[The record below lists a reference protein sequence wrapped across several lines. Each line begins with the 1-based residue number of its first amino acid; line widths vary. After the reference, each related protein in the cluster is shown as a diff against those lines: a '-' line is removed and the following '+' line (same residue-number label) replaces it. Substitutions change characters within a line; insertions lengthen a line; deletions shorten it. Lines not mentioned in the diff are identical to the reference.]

1 MNKLILL
8 KFQESNIAVM
18 AVMKRS
24 VIVIQMNISNAPADN
39 VQINRINV
47 MEVRKSSTDKIS
59 SKHQNQPFRFP
70 YVSRN

>member
-1 MNKLILL
+1 MNKLKLL

-24 VIVIQMNISNAPADN
+24 VIVIQMNISNAPVDN

-47 MEVRKSSTDKIS
+47 MEVRK
-59 SKHQNQPFRFP
+59 
-70 YVSRN
+70 